1 MVWFLLEEDKQ
12 SKYWKDRGQAEGR
25 EVLLGL
31 GRCSVSGVSVV
42 ERMGKPVGGH
52 TDQVRLLGKH

>member
-12 SKYWKDRGQAEGR
+12 SKYWKDGGQAVGRR

-42 ERMGKPVGGH
+42 ERMGKPVGRGPH
-52 TDQVRLLGKH
+52 